1 MAPLLQVEELSH
13 NFGGL
18 CAVTDFFLTVSEG
31 ELVGLIGP
39 NGAGKTTIFN
49 LITGVFRVFQGRII
63 FQSQDITEWASHRI
77 TAAGIARTF
86 QNIRLFKDLDALD
99 NVRLGAF
106 ARHGYSLWNAFS
118 RRRTFRGE
126 EGRWLRRAYELMERF
141 GLEQYAHTPA
151 RHLPYGEQRR
161 LEMARAL
168 ISGPRLLLLDEPAAG
183 MNEAEVD
190 GLISLVREL
199 QEEFSLTIFLI
210 EHQMRVVSNLC
221 QRVTVLDFGL
231 TIATGPPEEIQRHP
245 RVLEA
250 YLGKE
255 ESLDPDE

>member
-1 MAPLLQVEELSH
+1 MSLLQIEKMTH
-13 NFGGL
+13 YFGGL
-18 CAVTDFFLTVSEG
+18 RAVYNYG
-31 ELVGLIGP
+31 LVISPGQIRGLIGP

-49 LITGVFRVFQGRII
+49 LITGVFRVYQGRI
-63 FQSQDITEWASHRI
+63 FFKGDNITEWASHRI

-86 QNIRLFKDLDALD
+86 QNIRLFKDLNALD

-126 EGRWLRRAYELMERF
+126 EGKWIRRAYELLERF
-141 GLEQYAHTPA
+141 NLEHYAQTPA

-168 ISGPRLLLLDEPAAG
+168 ISGPQLLLLDEPAAG

-190 GLISLVREL
+190 GLIHLVREL
-199 QEEFSLTIFLI
+199 KEEFSLTILLI

-231 TIATGPPEEIQRHP
+231 TLAEGAPQEIQRHP
-245 RVLEA
+245 KVLEA

-255 ESLDPDE
+255 GSLEPDE